1 MENFHLGQ
9 YFGAFNHVFTLG
21 ANAISW
27 EICLYW
33 QQLLMFFLPMFK
45 SHQTTY
51 AMA

>member
-9 YFGAFNHVFTLG
+9 YFGALNHVFTLG
-21 ANAISW
+21 ANATSQ
-27 EICLYW
+27 EIFLYW
-33 QQLLMFFLPMFK
+33 QQLLMFFLSMFK